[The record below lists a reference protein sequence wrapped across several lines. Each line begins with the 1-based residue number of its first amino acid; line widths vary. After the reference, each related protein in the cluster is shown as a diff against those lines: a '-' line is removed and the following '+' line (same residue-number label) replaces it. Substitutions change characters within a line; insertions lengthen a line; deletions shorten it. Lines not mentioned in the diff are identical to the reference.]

1 MNHNKLELA
10 DIFRDHGH
18 QLGLLSRNNSKVVN
32 AILDC
37 RTPALG
43 GHLYQCDGCGIQ
55 DQSYNSCRNRHCP
68 KCQFTAKREWIEERI
83 KDVLEVPYHHVV
95 FTIPHGINELVITNK
110 ALLYSIL
117 FKASAKTLKAVF
129 RKKYKSN
136 PGIISVLHTW
146 SQDLSL
152 HPHIHMIIPG
162 GGLTEDG
169 TAWIPCDQGFFLNVR
184 ALSKVFRAKFIKL
197 LRKAFSDNKLTF
209 LDVNKHLS
217 RIAEFQDLIDLTFK
231 QDWNVYAKKP
241 FRQVIHVLKY
251 LGGYTHRIAI
261 SNHRLVSFDD
271 KMVKFMVRDKKDK
284 HEGKSKS
291 KILSLPTRE
300 FMRRFL
306 MHVLPRGL
314 VRIRHYGFL
323 GSSSK
328 KKSLAAARSL
338 IPKASVADA
347 ESKATEDGIAEFL
360 AKAAVIGEQQ
370 CPHCKN
376 GRLVKIDIIPRPG
389 WQSTG

>member
-1 MNHNKLELA
+1 M
-10 DIFRDHGH
+10 
-18 QLGLLSRNNSKVVN
+18 
-32 AILDC
+32 
-37 RTPALG
+37 
-43 GHLYQCDGCGIQ
+43 
-55 DQSYNSCRNRHCP
+55 
-68 KCQFTAKREWIEERI
+68 
-83 KDVLEVPYHHVV
+83 
-95 FTIPHGINELVITNK
+95 
-110 ALLYSIL
+110 
-117 FKASAKTLKAVF
+117 
-129 RKKYKSN
+129 
-136 PGIISVLHTW
+136 
-146 SQDLSL
+146 
-152 HPHIHMIIPG
+152 
-162 GGLTEDG
+162 
-169 TAWIPCDQGFFLNVR
+169 
-184 ALSKVFRAKFIKL
+184 
-197 LRKAFSDNKLTF
+197 
-209 LDVNKHLS
+209 
-217 RIAEFQDLIDLTFK
+217 
-231 QDWNVYAKKP
+231 
-241 FRQVIHVLKY
+241 LKY